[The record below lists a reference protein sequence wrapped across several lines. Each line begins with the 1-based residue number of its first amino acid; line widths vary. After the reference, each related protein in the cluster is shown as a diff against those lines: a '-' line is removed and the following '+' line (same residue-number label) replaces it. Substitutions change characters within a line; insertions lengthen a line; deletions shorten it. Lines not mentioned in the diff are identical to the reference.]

1 MIPTEDVGN
10 DVHDGVMDMNTTPD
24 QLTLDTSAG
33 PAAAYVATPASG
45 SGPGVLVLH
54 AWWGLND
61 DFRGWCDQLAAAGFV
76 ALAPD
81 YRAGRVATT
90 IEDANAMR
98 ADFGV
103 EQTQPVVEAAH
114 DELLRRS
121 DGSAVGIVG
130 ASMGAAWAF
139 HLAETRPDQVG
150 AVVAYYGISDADWAA
165 VQARVLHHFGDQDQM
180 DPVSDAE
187 AMQADLEK
195 AGVDAR
201 LEVYAGADHWFAEA
215 SRPEHDPAAAELAW
229 SRTLAHLR
237 G

>member
-1 MIPTEDVGN
+1 
-10 DVHDGVMDMNTTPD
+10 MNTDSDITPGSK
-24 QLTLDTSAG
+24 QLTLETAAG

-45 SGPGVLVLH
+45 TGPGVLVLH

-103 EQTQPVVEAAH
+103 EQTQPVIEAAH

-121 DGSAVGIVG
+121 EGGAVGIVG

-139 HLAETRPDQVG
+139 HLAETRPAQVD
-150 AVVAYYGISDADWAA
+150 AVVAYYGISDAEWSA
-165 VQARVLHHFGDQDQM
+165 VMARVLHHFGDRDQM
-180 DPVSDAE
+180 DPVEDAE
-187 AMQADLEK
+187 AMQAALEQ
-195 AGVDAR
+195 AGVDAT

-215 SRPEHDPAAAELAW
+215 SRPEHDQAADELAW
-229 SRTLAHLR
+229 SRTLAHLKR
-237 G
+237 